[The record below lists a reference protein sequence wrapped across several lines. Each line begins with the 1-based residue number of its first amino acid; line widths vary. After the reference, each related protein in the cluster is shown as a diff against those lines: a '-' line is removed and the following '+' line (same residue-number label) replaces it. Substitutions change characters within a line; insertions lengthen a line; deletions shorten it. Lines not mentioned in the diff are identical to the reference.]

1 MELQWVRTI
10 STHAIAVQNPSHR
23 LNGSLT
29 SLFEGLS
36 PLELPRGKYYS
47 KIVGQFCGIKILR
60 FGANLKRTPTTKK
73 RGGLIATSLF
83 CIKLK
88 FSLLIH
94 ARKITKQVCRNF
106 KVGAKGLVAS
116 GRGRLLASFGIFASR
131 NRQSPPNYPTVSHLG
146 YVFYW
151 IFERLGFEGIGAIC
165 VANRRKGQRPFY
177 GSPRKGL
184 SNCRSD
190 SGFGKK
196 LRWRAY

>member
-1 MELQWVRTI
+1 M
-10 STHAIAVQNPSHR
+10 
-23 LNGSLT
+23 
-29 SLFEGLS
+29 
-36 PLELPRGKYYS
+36 
-47 KIVGQFCGIKILR
+47 R

-116 GRGRLLASFGIFASR
+116 GRGRLLAPFGIFASR

-146 YVFYW
+146 YVQTVAFF
-151 IFERLGFEGIGAIC
+151 FETAMECVRKIGENYGTRFTGF
-165 VANRRKGQRPFY
+165 
-177 GSPRKGL
+177 
-184 SNCRSD
+184 SNT
-190 SGFGKK
+190 
-196 LRWRAY
+196 